1 MVSKKTQSRMDLA
14 KKVALRGTYG
24 GFKHG
29 ALLLRGGKVINSSCN
44 KNNHCA
50 FGSRFRQRD
59 EGSPTLHAE
68 IGCVLNLDRST
79 TEGATMLVV
88 RVSKTGEYR
97 MSKPCSM
104 CRAVLK
110 HVGIKKVYYTDNNG
124 ELKSYKN

>member
-1 MVSKKTQSRMDLA
+1 MDLA
-14 KKVALRGTYG
+14 KKIALQGTYG

-29 ALLLRGGKVINSSCN
+29 AILLRGGKIINTSCN

-59 EGSPTLHAE
+59 EGTPTLHAE
-68 IGCVLNLDRST
+68 IGCILNLDRST
-79 TEGATMLVV
+79 TAGATMLVV
-88 RVSKTGEYR
+88 RVGKTGEYR

-104 CRAVLK
+104 CREVLK
-110 HVGIKKVYYTDNNG
+110 HVGIKKVYYTDKNG

>member
-1 MVSKKTQSRMDLA
+1 MDLA

-50 FGSRFRQRD
+50 FGSRF
-59 EGSPTLHAE
+59 
-68 IGCVLNLDRST
+68 
-79 TEGATMLVV
+79 
-88 RVSKTGEYR
+88 SKTGEYR